1 MTRFANV
8 VEQNRERLQIPEPAR
23 TRILLE
29 IASDLEDSYQHYL
42 EQGCDQEEATRRA
55 EETFGTSEESVHLL
69 ERVYRAGVGGV
80 GERFTQ
86 QIGTLWAKF
95 LMVALLAFEILL
107 AFRILSDRT
116 FFVYPSPF
124 LWPIA
129 VLALAAFLF
138 TIWKLVQI
146 FSRPSADWRR
156 LRTGLGIPLFF
167 AGAAL
172 AVTALGFLFHMQRFF
187 RLNWE
192 RAPETLF
199 MNFAG
204 WMATIS
210 SMMTIGLLTATLAGL
225 LWFVLSWLVARSEA
239 REIEGLL
246 GSTT

>member
-8 VEQNRERLQIPEPAR
+8 LEQARERLQIPEPAR
-23 TRILLE
+23 TRVLLE
-29 IASDLEDSYQHYL
+29 MASDLEDSYQHYL
-42 EQGCDQEEATRRA
+42 SQGCEQDEAARRA
-55 EETFGTSEESVHLL
+55 EEVFGTSAEALQLL
-69 ERVYRAGVGGV
+69 ERVYNAGIGGV

-86 QIGTLWAKF
+86 QIGTLWSKV

-129 VLALAAFLF
+129 ALALAAFLF
-138 TIWKLVQI
+138 TIWKLAHI
-146 FSRPSADWRR
+146 FSRSGADWRR

-167 AGAAL
+167 AAL
-172 AVTALGFLFHMQRFF
+172 AVTGLGFLFHMQRFF
-187 RLNWE
+187 RLNSE
-192 RAPETLF
+192 GAPETLF

-204 WMATIS
+204 WMVSIS
-210 SMMTIGLLTATLAGL
+210 SMMTVGLLTATLAGL
-225 LWFVLSWLVARSEA
+225 LWFVLSRLVARSEA

-246 GSTT
+246 RSTT

>member
-8 VEQNRERLQIPEPAR
+8 LEQARERLQIPEPAR

-29 IASDLEDSYQHYL
+29 MASDLEDSYQHYL
-42 EQGCDQEEATRRA
+42 GQGCDQDEAARRA
-55 EETFGTSEESVHLL
+55 EEVFGSSEEALQLL
-69 ERVYRAGVGGV
+69 ERVYHAGFGGV

-86 QIGTLWAKF
+86 QIGTLWSKV

-107 AFRILSDRT
+107 AYRILSDRT

-129 VLALAAFLF
+129 ALALAAFLF

-146 FSRPSADWRR
+146 FSRLGTDWRR

-167 AGAAL
+167 AGATL

-187 RLNWE
+187 RLNSE
-192 RAPETLF
+192 GAPETLF

-204 WMATIS
+204 WMVSIS
-210 SMMTIGLLTATLAGL
+210 SMMTMGLLTATLAGL
-225 LWFVLSWLVARSEA
+225 LWFVLSRLVARSEA

-246 GSTT
+246 HHST